1 MSQMPTGGLGSF
13 LTSNMDEIDDNIL
26 AFGKGQGINSMSKIA
41 NRMANMGRNGD
52 NQLVHVKTG
61 ELIVSPEIL
70 EKNPK
75 LAKELTQSF
84 QNMDENIGDY
94 VVGSDG
100 NSINPMTG
108 QREFF
113 LKGLVK
119 GIKNIFSKVAG
130 FVLPGL
136 LGFIPGFAG
145 LSPVLKGAITGGI
158 GGLLSGKGVKGALQ
172 GAALGGLGTGLYKGF
187 TSAMGDGTFT
197 EGFKGAFQAPSAA
210 PTPAFELRDKVI
222 KREVANDPSDIRNF
236 GLPPTRTITETIQE
250 RVPVTPPTQG
260 TTGGKSFFD
269 KILPSQPDISSGEF
283 LVQKQKYIDQGFSN
297 TEAFDRAMRDLKPGL
312 MDYAPAAGIA
322 LAGIG
327 ALGGF
332 DTPDQTMPD
341 PYGGVTSTDLVKNNP
356 ELYRVLFGGLRPPRR
371 TRMEDTVVPTPDP
384 FLFEKYLDPKL
395 AAKGGEMFPRKTGA
409 INGPGT
415 ETSDDVPAMLSD
427 GEFVMTARAVRG
439 LGDGSRKQG
448 IKKMYDMMKNFER
461 SVPA

>member
-70 EKNPK
+70 ENNPK

-222 KREVANDPSDIRNF
+222 KREVPIDPYDTS
-236 GLPPTRTITETIQE
+236 GKMGTRTITETIQE
-250 RVPVTPPTQG
+250 RVPVTLPTQG

-269 KILPSQPDISSGEF
+269 KILPSQPDVTSGEF
-283 LVQKQKYIDQGFSN
+283 LRRRQELKDALN
-297 TEAFDRAMRDLKPGL
+297 LTDAEALKMTLDEFKPGL

-371 TRMEDTVVPTPDP
+371 TTMEDTVVPTPDP
-384 FLFEKYLDPKL
+384 FLFEKYLDPQL

>member
-1 MSQMPTGGLGSF
+1 MNRDMSQMPTGGLGSF

-136 LGFIPGFAG
+136 IGMIPGAN
-145 LSPVLKGAITGGI
+145 KMI
-158 GGLLSGKGVKGALQ
+158 GDQEIDDDA
-172 GAALGGLGTGLYKGF
+172 
-187 TSAMGDGTFT
+187 
-197 EGFKGAFQAPSAA
+197 FKFIEVIIGSM
-210 PTPAFELRDKVI
+210 TPK
-222 KREVANDPSDIRNF
+222 
-236 GLPPTRTITETIQE
+236 E
-250 RVPVTPPTQG
+250 R
-260 TTGGKSFFD
+260 
-269 KILPSQPDISSGEF
+269 SQPDILDQSRRKRIANGSGRDISEINQLIKQSLSKLF
-283 LVQKQKYIDQGFSN
+283 LQTI
-297 TEAFDRAMRDLKPGL
+297 RD
-312 MDYAPAAGIA
+312 
-322 LAGIG
+322 
-327 ALGGF
+327 
-332 DTPDQTMPD
+332 
-341 PYGGVTSTDLVKNNP
+341 
-356 ELYRVLFGGLRPPRR
+356 
-371 TRMEDTVVPTPDP
+371 
-384 FLFEKYLDPKL
+384 
-395 AAKGGEMFPRKTGA
+395 
-409 INGPGT
+409 
-415 ETSDDVPAMLSD
+415 
-427 GEFVMTARAVRG
+427 
-439 LGDGSRKQG
+439 
-448 IKKMYDMMKNFER
+448 
-461 SVPA
+461 

>member
-1 MSQMPTGGLGSF
+1 MNRDMSQMPTGGLGSF

-119 GIKNIFSKVAG
+119 GVKNLFKVVAP
-130 FVLPGL
+130 FVLPMIL
-136 LGFIPGFAG
+136 PSIPFVGPMFAKA
-145 LSPVLKGAITGGI
+145 SPFMQNVISGGI
-158 GGLLSGKGVKGALQ
+158 GGLLGGGGIKGAVQ
-172 GAALGGLGTGLYKGF
+172 GAAIGGLTQGLQSGF
-187 TSAMGDGTFT
+187 ASRKAGGSFT
-197 EGFKGAFQAPSAA
+197 EGFADS
-210 PTPAFELRDKVI
+210 I
-222 KREVANDPSDIRNF
+222 KNPF
-236 GLPPTRTITETIQE
+236 MG
-250 RVPVTPPTQG
+250 
-260 TTGGKSFFD
+260 
-269 KILPSQPDISSGEF
+269 ILPSTPQPGSDEF
-283 LVQKQKYIDQGFSN
+283 EKVFKKYSDERFGLSPAEALKR
-297 TEAFDRAMRDLKPGL
+297 TEAEIKPGL

-322 LAGIG
+322 LAGVG

-356 ELYRVLFGGLRPPRR
+356 ELYRVLFGGLRPPRK
-371 TRMEDTVVPTPDP
+371 TRMEDTVVPTQDP